1 MEEEKINEVI
11 KILKEIEHYQAI
23 IERGSGIPIYTDFF
37 ILANGV
43 GVQPVSAWWALEDR
57 FGYNARDLFKRRI
70 CTLFITRENEN
81 ATKYICGNG
90 KCESDFRKLLQMKNF
105 PFIEELRQEKEA
117 WKTLV
122 INYGYGRHLDENLTP
137 VVKRFDDALK
147 STRRPFQVPKI
158 SDIEK
163 WLEEIYEQ
171 GSTDEYSL
179 YKKIVFGTNS
189 DENSNPAYKDE
200 AKKVVDIL
208 KKTFFKV
215 GNSKPLE
222 EPHFKF
228 YGTLERSKSSGLAEK
243 IINLINSKPEPGFEG
258 KFHNLERDANDNFCL
273 YVNPEALPY
282 AIGFV
287 IDNKEYFKKA
297 SHNYPLGISIV
308 PGVSLVIADES
319 RRSFNQDVAE
329 SLHEARLKTSRMVD
343 SGIVDEDD
351 AAYNF
356 VHYAKEYI
364 GACST
369 GYQSKLI
376 EMNQ

>member
-11 KILKEIEHYQAI
+11 EILKGIWHCQAI
-23 IERGSGIPIYTDFF
+23 IERYPRYIDFSAV
-37 ILANGV
+37 ANDV
-43 GVQPVSAWWALEDR
+43 GVQAVSAWWRLEDW
-57 FGYNARDLFKRRI
+57 FGHNARDLFSGRI
-70 CTLFITRENEN
+70 CTLFITQGNED
-81 ATKYICGNG
+81 ATKYICGNE
-90 KCESDFRKLLQMKNF
+90 KCEGAFRKLLQTKNF
-105 PFIEELRQEKEA
+105 PFIEQLRQEKEA
-117 WKTLV
+117 WKNYV
-122 INYGYGRHLDENLTP
+122 INRGDGRYLDENLTQVAKSFD
-137 VVKRFDDALK
+137 VVLK
-147 STRRPFQVPKI
+147 STGYPFQVPKI

-163 WLEEIYEQ
+163 WLEEIYKQ
-171 GSTDEYSL
+171 GDTGEYSL
-179 YKKIVFGTNS
+179 YKKIVFGINS
-189 DENSNPAYKDE
+189 DENSNVAYEGE
-200 AKKVVDIL
+200 AKKINEIL
-208 KKTFFKV
+208 GKPYFKV
-215 GNSKPLE
+215 GNLRSYERPF
-222 EPHFKF
+222 FKF

-243 IINLINSKPEPGFEG
+243 IKNFKPELGFEG
-258 KFHNLERDANDNFCL
+258 KFHNLECDTNDNFCL
-273 YVNPEALPY
+273 YVNPEALSY

-287 IDNKEYFKKA
+287 SDNKEYFKKA